1 MALNNKGGY
10 TASKT
15 LVGSRLC
22 FERIEVMLTFD
33 ENRRL
38 INRAVLR
45 GDFITAEEFEAGQ
58 NHSWR
63 SSTT

>member
-1 MALNNKGGY
+1 LLNSLAFNNKGGY
-10 TASKT
+10 TTSKT

-33 ENRRL
+33 ENHRL
-38 INRAVLR
+38 INHEILR

-58 NHSWR
+58 NHS
-63 SSTT
+63 